1 MSEFIQLARQQC
13 ARVAPMW
20 PLAESIA
27 VNPCWFFTDK
37 PVERVSAIWK
47 YVSDIDLVM
56 DRAFYR
62 QQLLQ
67 GHLDEQMLPMDA
79 TKCLSEPQRLPR
91 WFNVT
96 DIVDQLQARQRK
108 MLWKDEVVLQISQ
121 FCGLH
126 TEFPERFVDESQPD
140 NGLYR
145 GWLTVVR
152 EDKGIATLMAESQLP
167 DYFDPLPDDVDALFR
182 MLADDWL
189 RHYSEDALNYYLFA
203 LLIDVLGWS
212 SALRYRDWDPSAP
225 HHNIEPVLSLLGIRL
240 AWDYVLWQWAKD
252 TSTELFNRLSQRFA
266 QQAARCQR
274 DCERVE
280 QSQKILWQ
288 CQRAYEH
295 KQLLNYRL
303 ASKSE
308 GEQQVYPTMQAAF
321 CIDVRSEPLRRA
333 LDAQP
338 GVASI
343 GVAGFFGLP
352 IGFRSQGQR
361 RPQLPGL
368 LTPQLWVTEKDVAT
382 PSATITAI
390 GELLD
395 TPTSSL
401 NAVEVLGLAKG
412 IGLFSAHN
420 EVEATDTPQS
430 DLTINLA
437 DNEQPLLDALAG
449 TLTSLGITHFA
460 DHFVWVGH
468 SSHHENNPQ
477 RAAMNCG
484 ACGGQSGAINARLM
498 CQLLNQPDIRQ
509 ALSTRGIDIPE
520 RTRFY
525 AGLHETVTDRILP
538 LSEAFPDAVRQTFE
552 QASAAVR
559 DRKQYP
565 QTRSGLN
572 RLAGLFKKTRDWAEV
587 RPEWGLA
594 DNFMMIIASRQRTAS
609 IDLDGRAFL
618 HDYDAQQDP
627 DASILAALISA
638 PGVVAHWINWQYLT
652 SVTAPTRLG
661 SGNKLLHNRV
671 AQNVGVFEGNSG
683 DLRIGLSLQSVWDGT
698 QWRHR
703 PCRLQ
708 VVVEATE
715 SQIKQALDA
724 SPSFKPL
731 VQNRWLYLY
740 RLAEDGQL
748 IQMYA

>member
-27 VNPCWFFTDK
+27 VNPCWFFTDQ

-62 QQLLQ
+62 QQLHQ
-67 GHLDEQMLPMDA
+67 GKLDDTLLPTDA
-79 TKCLSEPQRLPR
+79 IKQLSEPQRLPR

-96 DIVDQLQARQRK
+96 DIVDQLQTRQRK
-108 MLWKDEVVLQISQ
+108 MLWQDEVVLQISQ

-140 NGLYR
+140 NGLYL

-152 EDKGIATLMAESQLP
+152 EDKGIATLMGERQLP
-167 DYFDPLPDDVDALFR
+167 HYFDGLPDDITELYQV
-182 MLADDWL
+182 LADDWL
-189 RHYSEDALNYYLFA
+189 QHYSEDALNYYLFA

-212 SALRYRDWDPSAP
+212 SALRYRDWDPSTP
-225 HHNIEPVLSLLGIRL
+225 QNNIEPVLSLLGIRL

-252 TSTELFNRLSQRFA
+252 TSSDLFNRLSQRFA

-274 DCERVE
+274 DCARVE
-280 QSQKILWQ
+280 QSQRIHWQ
-288 CQRAYEH
+288 CQRAYERE
-295 KQLLNYRL
+295 QLQGYRL
-303 ASKSE
+303 APKVGSVVE
-308 GEQQVYPTMQAAF
+308 ERPTVQAAF

-333 LDAQP
+333 LDTQS
-338 GVASI
+338 GIKSL

-352 IGFRSQGQR
+352 IGFKSQQGK

-368 LTPQLWVTEKDVAT
+368 LNPQIWVSEKDVAL
-382 PSATITAI
+382 PGATITAI

-412 IGLFSAHN
+412 IGLFTAHG
-420 EVEATDTPQS
+420 EVESTDTA
-430 DLTINLA
+430 LA
-437 DNEQPLLDALAG
+437 QLDIDVAQVKTPLVEALAG
-449 TLTSLGITHFA
+449 TLTSLGLTQFGE
-460 DHFVWVGH
+460 HFVWVGH

-498 CQLLNQPDIRQ
+498 CQLLNQADIRS
-509 ALSTRGIDIPE
+509 ALAERGIEIPAD
-520 RTRFY
+520 TQFY
-525 AGLHETVTDRILP
+525 GGLHETVTDRILP
-538 LSEAFPDAVRQTFE
+538 LSGEFPDVVKNAFERASETVRE
-552 QASAAVR
+552 H
-559 DRKQYP
+559 KQYP

-572 RLAGLFKKTRDWAEV
+572 RLADLFKKTRDWAEV

-594 DNFMMIIASRQRTAS
+594 DNFMMVLAPRARSAE
-609 IDLDGRAFL
+609 IDLGGRAFL

-638 PGVVAHWINWQYLT
+638 PGVVAHWINWQYFT

-683 DLRIGLSLQSVWDGT
+683 DLRIGLSLQSVWDGE

-708 VVVEATE
+708 VIIDASDE
-715 SQIKQALDA
+715 QINQALDA
-724 SPSFKPL
+724 SPSFKLL
-731 VQNRWLYLY
+731 VKNRWLYVY
-740 RLAEDGQL
+740 RLDEEGQL
-748 IQMYA
+748 TELRL

>member
-27 VNPCWFFTDK
+27 VNPCWFFTDQ

-56 DRAFYR
+56 ERAFYR
-62 QQLLQ
+62 QQLQQ
-67 GHLDEQMLPMDA
+67 GQLDDMLLPTDA
-79 TKCLSEPQRLPR
+79 IKQLSEPQRLPR

-126 TEFPERFVDESQPD
+126 TEFPERFVDEAQPD
-140 NGLYR
+140 NGLYL

-152 EDKGIATLMAESQLP
+152 EDKGIATLMGERQLP
-167 DYFDPLPDDVDALFR
+167 HYFDRLPDDISELYQVLS
-182 MLADDWL
+182 DDWL
-189 RHYSEDALNYYLFA
+189 QHYSEDALNYYLFS

-212 SALRYRDWDPSAP
+212 SALRYRDWDPAAP
-225 HHNIEPVLSLLGIRL
+225 HNNIEPVLSLLGIRL

-252 TSTELFNRLSQRFA
+252 TSSDLFNRLSQRFA

-288 CQRAYEH
+288 CQRAYERE
-295 KQLLNYRL
+295 QLQGYRL
-303 ASKSE
+303 ASKTAPDV
-308 GEQQVYPTMQAAF
+308 EQRPTVQAAF

-333 LDAQP
+333 LDTQS
-338 GVASI
+338 GIKSL

-352 IGFRSQGQR
+352 IGFKSQQGK

-368 LTPQLWVTEKDVAT
+368 LNPQIWVEEKDVEL
-382 PSATITAI
+382 PGATITAI

-412 IGLFSAHN
+412 IGLFTAHD
-420 EVEATDTPQS
+420 EVESTDTPKAQLDVDVAAVKS
-430 DLTINLA
+430 ELV
-437 DNEQPLLDALAG
+437 DALAG
-449 TLTSLGITHFA
+449 TLTSLGIKQFGEC
-460 DHFVWVGH
+460 FVWVGH

-498 CQLLNQPDIRQ
+498 CQLLNQADIRT
-509 ALSTRGIDIPE
+509 ALAERGIKIPE
-520 RTRFY
+520 DTQFY

-538 LSEAFPDAVRQTFE
+538 LSDEFPEHVAHAFE
-552 QASAAVR
+552 QASATVR
-559 DRKQYP
+559 EHKQYP

-572 RLAGLFKKTRDWAEV
+572 RLADLFKKTRDWAEV

-594 DNFMMIIASRQRTAS
+594 DNFMMVLAPRARSATV
-609 IDLDGRAFL
+609 DLQGRAFL
-618 HDYDAQQDP
+618 HDYDAQHDP

-638 PGVVAHWINWQYLT
+638 PGVVAHWINWQYFT
-652 SVTAPTRLG
+652 SVTAPARLG

-683 DLRIGLSLQSVWDGT
+683 DLRMGLSLQSVWDGE

-708 VVVEATE
+708 VIIDASET
-715 SQIKQALDA
+715 QIKQALEA

-731 VQNRWLYLY
+731 VQNRWLFLY
-740 RLAEDGQL
+740 QLDDEGQL
-748 IQMYA
+748 TEVTL